1 MSIVLRRSLEAA
13 RTQRLREFSDQ
24 SDTSLNE
31 TSVVDQLSKILLD
44 GDRGMRG
51 VSIPPMVSGMI
62 V

>member
-1 MSIVLRRSLEAA
+1 M
-13 RTQRLREFSDQ
+13 
-24 SDTSLNE
+24 
-31 TSVVDQLSKILLD
+31 VDQLSKILLD

>member
-1 MSIVLRRSLEAA
+1 MRVLN
-13 RTQRLREFSDQ
+13 Q
-24 SDTSLNE
+24 SDTSLSE
-31 TSVVDQLSKILLD
+31 TSVVGQLSEILLD